1 MSQPSPQVIR
11 FSTFELALDTG
22 ELRKAGMRIALQ
34 EHSRRVLLR
43 LLERPGALVTREE
56 LRTSLWQSDTFVDFE
71 HGLNTAIKR
80 LRDALGD
87 SADTPRFI
95 ETLPRRGYRFIAAIE
110 SDTQAAS
117 AGEQQKTSRTSR
129 VRWMPIGLGIA
140 LLVSTGVLILTV
152 VPLRPSASSD
162 AAMTHLNVVVTP
174 AEQLLTG
181 DPRERSGR
189 AGRPLR
195 SHQTDGCSRSAAG
208 EGTSGTST
216 SARSTRV
223 TRSR

>member
-1 MSQPSPQVIR
+1 MTQPSRQVIR

-56 LRTSLWQSDTFVDFE
+56 LRTSLWPSDTFVDFE

-110 SDTQAAS
+110 SDPQAAS
-117 AGEQQKTSRTSR
+117 AGEQPKASRTSR

-140 LLVSTGVLILTV
+140 LLVSTVVLIMTV
-152 VPLRPSASSD
+152 VPVRPPASSD
-162 AAMTHLNVVVTP
+162 TAMTHLNVVVTP
-174 AEQLLTG
+174 AEQLLTADALG
-181 DPRERSGR
+181 YR
-189 AGRPLR
+189 
-195 SHQTDGCSRSAAG
+195 
-208 EGTSGTST
+208 
-216 SARSTRV
+216 
-223 TRSR
+223 

>member
-1 MSQPSPQVIR
+1 MTQPPRQVIR

-56 LRTSLWQSDTFVDFE
+56 LRASLWPSDTFVDFE

-110 SDTQAAS
+110 SDPQAAS
-117 AGEQQKTSRTSR
+117 AGEQRKARR
-129 VRWMPIGLGIA
+129 HAP
-140 LLVSTGVLILTV
+140 
-152 VPLRPSASSD
+152 
-162 AAMTHLNVVVTP
+162 
-174 AEQLLTG
+174 
-181 DPRERSGR
+181 
-189 AGRPLR
+189 RPLDVHWAR
-195 SHQTDGCSRSAAG
+195 GCAAG
-208 EGTSGTST
+208 ID
-216 SARSTRV
+216 
-223 TRSR
+223 SRPGHDRRGGCGLLPRPIP